1 MNRRDFHKI
10 LGAAALAP
18 AGLAGAGSAS
28 AQGAWSLEA
37 NLAECCSCAIPCPC
51 NFGLPTKNRCD
62 GNRLIEIVDGHFGD
76 DDIAG
81 LRFLVTFE
89 MGQWTRI
96 YVDEDLSDSQ
106 QATLDA
112 LLPEAFAGFV
122 RLSQTIERVPLT
134 VSRSAERIVITTPE
148 SEVEMTPLAGLDG
161 SRISIDGL
169 PSNTFHDYV
178 QYQSVRHVHN
188 GPGRQWSHS
197 GTNGFTSRM
206 IASG

>member
-18 AGLAGAGSAS
+18 AGLAAAREAR

-76 DDIAG
+76 QDIAG

-96 YVDEDLSDSQ
+96 YVDDSLSDFSYGIGMQ
-106 QATLDA
+106 
-112 LLPEAFAGFV
+112 E
-122 RLSQTIERVPLT
+122 RLRRWENWTAIWSW
-134 VSRSAERIVITTPE
+134 SRSAGYE
-148 SEVEMTPLAGLDG
+148 
-161 SRISIDGL
+161 
-169 PSNTFHDYV
+169 
-178 QYQSVRHVHN
+178 
-188 GPGRQWSHS
+188 
-197 GTNGFTSRM
+197 
-206 IASG
+206 

>member
-1 MNRRDFHKI
+1 MNRRDFQKM
-10 LGAAALAP
+10 LGAAALVP
-18 AGLAGAGSAS
+18 AALARTRAAN
-28 AQGAWSLEA
+28 AQSAWSLEA
-37 NLAECCSCAIPCPC
+37 DLAECCSCEIPCPC

-62 GNRLIEIVDGHFGD
+62 GNRLIEITDGHFGD

-96 YVDEDLSDSQ
+96 YVDDRLSDSQ
-106 QATLDA
+106 QTTLDR

-122 RLSQTIERVPLT
+122 SLSQTIDRVPLN
-134 VSRSAERIVITTPE
+134 VSRSAEMITISAPE

-161 SRISIDGL
+161 SLIRVDGL

-178 QYQSVRHVHN
+178 QYQSVKHVHT
-188 GPGRQWSHS
+188 GPRRQWSHT